1 MSRFDLS
8 RKAVATS
15 LCRAGEKQAPS
26 VGVGL
31 QNKYLVGGEDV
42 ALGFYSHTRFLEN
55 EAAEDAGMCIDRRC
69 RSNLYDMNLTLSG
82 CSQALAGVSMA
93 PMIGVP
99 GTSSEAFYQAMK
111 FEQLADADFVASRSS
126 TKEQA
131 FAGRRGHLPLL
142 EEEVQ
147 YFVERELPLTWV
159 SLEDRE
165 GDDEPTLR
173 QRSALRNMV
182 NKTRPN
188 AVRDS
193 AGQVLV
199 RIAPVRQG
207 YFGTPGFRCMYAIL
221 LEKFLAPE
229 TDEVCHATL
238 CNLAANP
245 HVKGLVEVRQ
255 PDGPFDKIWT
265 ENHGD
270 GHNMLGKM
278 LYHLVEGLRIPST
291 PEALRHLDF
300 SNLAPK
306 LESSIGRQDFVH

>member
-1 MSRFDLS
+1 
-8 RKAVATS
+8 
-15 LCRAGEKQAPS
+15 
-26 VGVGL
+26 
-31 QNKYLVGGEDV
+31 
-42 ALGFYSHTRFLEN
+42 
-55 EAAEDAGMCIDRRC
+55 
-69 RSNLYDMNLTLSG
+69 
-82 CSQALAGVSMA
+82 
-93 PMIGVP
+93 
-99 GTSSEAFYQAMK
+99 MK
-111 FEQLADADFVASRSS
+111 FEQLVDADFVASRSS

-188 AVRDS
+188 AARDS

-245 HVKGLVEVRQ
+245 HVKGLLEVRQ
-255 PDGPFDKIWT
+255 PDGPFNKIWT

-270 GHNMLGKM
+270 GHNGRCFTIWSRACASHQLQKPCGIWISPTWHRSSNLQLGGRISSI
-278 LYHLVEGLRIPST
+278 EGGRETACVMCRFQFAIGCQVRTFRPS
-291 PEALRHLDF
+291 PVGFINRLGALR
-300 SNLAPK
+300 K
-306 LESSIGRQDFVH
+306 IERMY